1 MHLVELAFGHCRSD
15 GRLVPIHQIALAEQR
30 ALIVFSHCFRG
41 SQVHHPLGAYLTTE
55 NRVVIEP
62 STVIRAYAQEVD
74 SHLEQLLA
82 LCHDIANT
90 LEQACVLL
98 AIVRLQGTMQ
108 CVEPEATVAIAK
120 QPVLTSS
127 LTSNPETLGNLVSKS
142 QVKE

>member
-1 MHLVELAFGHCRSD
+1 MNFVELAFGHCGSD
-15 GRLVPIHQIALAEQR
+15 GKILPTRQIALAEQR
-30 ALIVFSHCFRG
+30 CLMVFSHCFRG
-41 SQVHHPLGAYLTTE
+41 SQVHHPLGAYLTPE

-82 LCHDIANT
+82 LCREIANT

-108 CVEPEATVAIAK
+108 WVEPEATVPLAN
-120 QPVLTSS
+120 QPVLASS
-127 LTSNPETLGNLVSKS
+127 LTSNPLENLVSTS
-142 QVKE
+142 QGKE

>member
-15 GRLVPIHQIALAEQR
+15 GRLVPIHQVALAEQR
-30 ALIVFSHCFRG
+30 GLMVFSHCFRG
-41 SQVHHPLGAYLTTE
+41 SQVLHPLGAYLTTE

-62 STVIRAYAQEVD
+62 STVIRAYAQEVN

-82 LCHDIANT
+82 LCHEIADI

-108 CVEPEATVAIAK
+108 WVEPEATVPRTK
-120 QPVLTSS
+120 QPVLALT

-142 QVKE
+142 QGKE

>member
-1 MHLVELAFGHCRSD
+1 MYLVELAFGHCRSD
-15 GRLVPIHQIALAEQR
+15 GKILPTHQIALAEQR
-30 ALIVFSHCFRG
+30 SLMVYSHCFRG
-41 SQVHHPLGAYLTTE
+41 SQVHHPLGAYLTPE

-108 CVEPEATVAIAK
+108 WVEPEATVPLAK
-120 QPVLTSS
+120 HVPVLASS
-127 LTSNPETLGNLVSKS
+127 RTSNPLENLVSKS
-142 QVKE
+142 QGKE